1 MSDSDL
7 DDLEPD
13 IGLGESQADGFGEVV
28 AAPEAAGERLDRFL
42 SDAFPALS
50 RSRLKILI
58 EKGRVTV
65 NGTLITHVSAK
76 VETGATYA
84 VMIPAPE
91 PAEPEGEDIPLSIL
105 FEDAHVLVIDK
116 PAGLSVHPAPG
127 NWSGTLVNAVLF
139 HCGADLAAVGA
150 TGRPGIVH
158 RLDKDTSGV
167 MVVCKS
173 AFALGSLGQQ
183 FQVRSVDRTYQ
194 AFCVGEPKAPFGLNG
209 RIEARLGRDPHNR
222 KKMAV
227 LPAHATAGKSAVTH
241 YKTTARFAPGEGHNG
256 GALASA
262 ITCKLETG
270 RTHQVRVHMAH
281 AGAPLIGDPVYGDT
295 RSQRL
300 LQARLPETARLTRQ
314 ALHAATLAF
323 THPATSERLSFAAP
337 LPDDMAR
344 LEAAL
349 RGWA

>member
-1 MSDSDL
+1 MSDATI
-7 DDLEPD
+7 DDGDEEP
-13 IGLGESQADGFGEVV
+13 DGFGEVV
-28 AAPEAAGERLDRFL
+28 ATPADAGQRLDKFL

-50 RSRLKILI
+50 RSRLKVLI
-58 EKGRVTV
+58 EKGRVSADGV
-65 NGTLITHVSAK
+65 MVSQVSGK
-76 VETGATYA
+76 VVAGATYA
-84 VMIPAPE
+84 VLIPPPE
-91 PAEPEGEDIPLSIL
+91 PAEPEPEDIPLTIL
-105 FEDAHVLVIDK
+105 FEDPHVLVINK

-127 NWSGTLVNAVLF
+127 NWTGTLVNAVLF

-183 FQVRSVDRTYQ
+183 FQVRTVDRTYR
-194 AFCVGEPKAPFGLNG
+194 AFCVGEPKAPYGQNG

-227 LPAHATAGKSAVTH
+227 LPPHATAGKSAVTH
-241 YKTTARFAPGEGHNG
+241 YSTQARFGIGQGHLG
-256 GALASA
+256 GALAGA

-281 AGAPLIGDPVYGDT
+281 IGAPLIGDPVYGDT
-295 RSQRL
+295 RAQRL
-300 LQARLPETARLTRQ
+300 LRDRLPEDARLSRQ

-323 THPATSERLSFAAP
+323 THPATNERLSFEAD
-337 LPDDMAR
+337 LPEDMVM

-349 RGWA
+349 RGL

>member
-1 MSDSDL
+1 VSDGDF
-7 DDLEPD
+7 DEFDPD
-13 IGLGESQADGFGEVV
+13 APAGDSLGDGFGEVTAG
-28 AAPEAAGERLDRFL
+28 AADAGQRLDRFL
-42 SDAFPALS
+42 SEAFPALS

-58 EKGRVTV
+58 EKGRVSV
-65 NGTLITHVSAK
+65 NGALITHVSAK
-76 VETGATYA
+76 VEAGGIYA

-91 PAEPEGEDIPLSIL
+91 PAEPQPEDIPLSIL

-127 NWSGTLVNAVLF
+127 NWTGTLVNAVLF

-183 FQVRSVDRTYQ
+183 FQVRSVDRTYR

-227 LPAHATAGKSAVTH
+227 LPTHATAGKGAVTH
-241 YKTTARFAPGEGHNG
+241 YTTSARFGPGEGHNG

-262 ITCKLETG
+262 VTCKLETG

-281 AGAPLIGDPVYGDT
+281 AGAPLVGDPVYGDT

-300 LQARLPETARLTRQ
+300 LQARLPEDARLTRQ

-323 THPATSERLSFAAP
+323 THPATSERLSFKAP
-337 LPDDMAR
+337 LPEDLQR
-344 LEAAL
+344 LEAGLQAL
-349 RGWA
+349 

>member
-1 MSDSDL
+1 MSDGDFDDL
-7 DDLEPD
+7 DPD
-13 IGLGESQADGFGEVV
+13 PPAGDSLGDGFGEVTAG
-28 AAPEAAGERLDRFL
+28 AADAGQRLDRFL
-42 SDAFPALS
+42 SEAFPALS

-58 EKGRVTV
+58 EKGRVSV
-65 NGTLITHVSAK
+65 NGALITHVSAK
-76 VETGATYA
+76 VEAGATYA

-91 PAEPEGEDIPLSIL
+91 PAEPQPEDIPLSIL

-127 NWSGTLVNAVLF
+127 NWTGTLVNAVLF

-183 FQVRSVDRTYQ
+183 FQVRSVDRTYR

-227 LPAHATAGKSAVTH
+227 LPAHATAGKGAVTH
-241 YKTTARFAPGEGHNG
+241 YMTTARFGPGEGHNG

-262 ITCKLETG
+262 VTCKLETG

-281 AGAPLIGDPVYGDT
+281 AGAPLVGDPVYGDT

-300 LQARLPETARLTRQ
+300 LQARLPEDARLSRQ

-323 THPATSERLSFAAP
+323 THPATSERLSFEAP
-337 LPDDMAR
+337 LPEDLQR
-344 LEAAL
+344 LEATLRAL
-349 RGWA
+349 